1 MDVAEP
7 RVRRR
12 GLFLTSQDPDSD
24 SAEHAEYD
32 AAEGVS
38 IRVRFI
44 RPKIRVH
51 TTGHVTAPAADRARH
66 ALKSASAIG
75 SRRRSRS
82 RR

>member
-12 GLFLTSQDPDSD
+12 GLFLTTHEDPDSID
-24 SAEHAEYD
+24 HPDHET
-32 AAEGVS
+32 AEGVS
-38 IRVRFI
+38 IRVRII

-51 TTGHVTAPAADRARH
+51 TSGSSPHTAGRPRH
-66 ALKSASAIG
+66 AIKSASAID